1 MGFRTHEP
9 YFNLFNGSLKVPVL
23 NFYKTPYMK
32 TILISFI
39 LLFSSAIVIPSENP
53 DNQTAYKLS
62 GIQFHG
68 SSWDEAL
75 KLAKAENKLIFLDLY
90 ATWCGPCKMLDKNT
104 FPDKA
109 VGDFYNKNFINI
121 HLDGEKGEGLML
133 ARQYQIKGYPTLLFI
148 DSNGKAV
155 LHTAGYRGPED
166 FLNLGQEV
174 KNQSK

>member
-1 MGFRTHEP
+1 
-9 YFNLFNGSLKVPVL
+9 
-23 NFYKTPYMK
+23 MK
-32 TILISFI
+32 RILIAT
-39 LLFSSAIVIPSENP
+39 LLLLITAIAAKPSSNSADHAINKS
-53 DNQTAYKLS
+53 T
-62 GIQFHG
+62 GIQFHEG
-68 SSWDEAL
+68 SWQEAL

-121 HLDGEKGEGLML
+121 QLDGEKGEGLML

-148 DSNGKAV
+148 NGNGKVV
-155 LHTAGYRGPED
+155 LHTAGYHSPED

-174 KNQSK
+174 KNQFNN